1 MKVDEKEAFTRTM
14 GRFVFVVWK
23 GSIAVRTH
31 ETIEDAQAFAATL
44 KDIDFFTGDLE
55 TDGFLISPAAVS

>member
-31 ETIEDAQAFAATL
+31 GTMEDAQAFAATL
-44 KDIDFFTGDLE
+44 KDTKEKDLE
-55 TDGFLISPAAVS
+55 ADGFLISPAAVS